1 MNAKLIRKKHES
13 SNIWTYFF
21 EKNTTLDYQAGQF
34 IELSI
39 NLSKSS
45 QDLGKRWFTLSSS
58 PSEDYLSITTRITD
72 ENLSDYKKA
81 LSDYKIGSAVNISQA
96 MGDFVLPK
104 SKVIPLVFV
113 AAGIGITPFRS
124 MVKYLVDEKQ
134 LRSITLIHIVKNRS
148 DLVFD
153 DIFTNYVGCSYHP
166 IVSDN
171 KEFSIIQLS
180 IFLQSKKHMF
190 IFQDQRKWLKPLE
203 IKLLVGDTQ
212 NKILYVTTFQDI
224 QLIKRYRD
232 IESVYFFQYSYVL
245 LYFNICKIE

>member
-171 KEFSIIQLS
+171 KEFSINSVIDLS
-180 IFLQSKKHMF
+180 AEQKAYVYISGPEEVVET
-190 IFQDQRKWLKPLE
+190 IRDQIVSRGYPE
-203 IKLLVGDTQ
+203 Q
-212 NKILYVTTFQDI
+212 NTVCD
-224 QLIKRYRD
+224 
-232 IESVYFFQYSYVL
+232 YFPGYPI
-245 LYFNICKIE
+245 N